1 MFKKSSLTSEVLY
14 VQVFNGTYK
23 KNLMKLSN
31 FVMVMFLHDTM
42 VQPKESEVT
51 CFVIGCVWYA
61 TNIASIKK
69 KVYWT
74 LLHFLL
80 PLVKSYK
87 NTLQDWD
94 KIWIMNIIC
103 ISKISVTG
111 TAPLM
116 CY

>member
-1 MFKKSSLTSEVLY
+1 MFEKSSLTSEVLY
-14 VQVFNGTYK
+14 VQVFNATYK

-51 CFVIGCVWYA
+51 CFVMGCVCYV
-61 TNIASIKK
+61 NKIVSIKK

-74 LLHFLL
+74 LLHFSL
-80 PLVKSYK
+80 PLIKSYK

-103 ISKISVTG
+103 ISKINVTG
-111 TAPLM
+111 ATPPM
-116 CY
+116 C